1 MDKKRNDR
9 RRRTNRR
16 THPAGLAIVA
26 VTGGLLLIGCGDDDT
41 TTATDSPSA
50 DETPTTSDAPAPDV
64 PVTEID
70 VTAGGDTG
78 EFGYTTDLA
87 TIDAGRVQVNLT
99 NDGAFEHQAMFLRI
113 DDATD
118 FAGLLAA
125 GAQGPDAF
133 LDLVEGYGGPNGAA
147 PGGGTAT
154 STQDLEA
161 GRYLL
166 ACLIPDASGTPH
178 IAQGMFREFTV
189 TEPTAPVE
197 AAALA
202 DAGGEVTL
210 VDFGFTGDSEFAA
223 GSTVAVTN
231 EGEQGHEIVAYP
243 IEGDATIGDVAAALA
258 ESESGAP
265 LADGGAGLGIV
276 RPGGTASFR
285 LPDRPGRYALVCF
298 IPDVDGD
305 LASHFT
311 KGMLR
316 EVVVT

>member
-1 MDKKRNDR
+1 MHKKRNER
-9 RRRTNRR
+9 HRRTNRR
-16 THPAGLAIVA
+16 TRPAGLVVVA
-26 VTGGLLLIGCGDDDT
+26 VTGGLLLVACGDDDT
-41 TTATDSPSA
+41 TTTGSPST
-50 DETPTTSDAPAPDV
+50 EQTTTTTEASAPEV

-70 VTAGGDTG
+70 VTSGGAAG
-78 EFGYTTDLA
+78 EFGYTTDL
-87 TIDAGRVQVNLT
+87 TSIEAGRVQLNLT
-99 NDGAFEHQAMFLRI
+99 NDGAFEHQAMLLRM
-113 DDATD
+113 DESTD

-133 LDLVEGYGGPNGAA
+133 LNLLDGYGGPNGAA
-147 PGGGTAT
+147 PNGGTAT

-161 GRYLL
+161 GSYLL
-166 ACLIPDASGTPH
+166 ACLIPDATGVPH
-178 IAQGMFREFTV
+178 VAQGMLREFTV
-189 TEPTAPVE
+189 TEPAAP
-197 AAALA
+197 AAAAPPASA
-202 DAGGEVTL
+202 DAEVTL
-210 VDFGFTGDSEFAA
+210 LDFGFTGDGEFAA

-231 EGEQGHEIVAYP
+231 DGQQGHEIVAYP

-276 RPGGTASFR
+276 RPGGSATFT
-285 LPDRPGRYALVCF
+285 LPDQPGRYALVCF
-298 IPDVDGD
+298 IPDVAGD